1 MNKIEKE
8 HEELKEM
15 RKEHEELKEMRKE
28 YAELKEMIL
37 ERSSATYNEVI
48 NFYYDLFSRFRKLN
62 KDCQAKL
69 YLLSEKFKFTHIL
82 LWQIIQIR

>member
-48 NFYYDLFSRFRKLN
+48 NFYYDLFSHFRK
-62 KDCQAKL
+62 
-69 YLLSEKFKFTHIL
+69 
-82 LWQIIQIR
+82 